1 MKNKIFEWASEIV
14 IKFLANFNINPSAI
28 KFDSN
33 SIENVTKWVIDQEK
47 TNKAGWEKAEFV
59 VSQFNTEFAERAS
72 WVVKTVVQ
80 LVFALAKFKNII

>member
-14 IKFLANFNINPSAI
+14 IKFLANFNVNPSSI

-33 SIENVTKWVIDQEK
+33 SIENVTKWVIDQEQ